1 MLGPQESPK
10 VDVSVSTKT
19 KALFLLTLG
28 LLTGCEDE
36 QQKASNQ
43 KPALIAQKFVPEL
56 YALPLAPIPEV
67 IINKVAESVKTPVEF
82 ATLDPLVREQQ
93 ATQLRGRRLNIQR
106 QESNH
111 RVENAKPIK
120 YKLQDEDY
128 QQWENPLPEDKST
141 FPVDRSRILTADM
154 RIGAILEDNINSQ
167 IAGRVIVI
175 IDKDIFSPNGR
186 FILLP
191 AYTRVICGYEGLEQ
205 TGDTRL
211 PLICTRAIRP
221 DGVSL
226 LLTDSSASDQMGRT
240 GLIGKVDNR
249 TFERYGAAFIIS
261 GISALGQNSVQ
272 PNQPPWIQNSVNT
285 LSTNLSQVT
294 LEAIKKNIDL
304 RPIISINAGTRI
316 QIIPQT
322 DIVFRKPL
330 LEEP

>member
-1 MLGPQESPK
+1 M
-10 VDVSVSTKT
+10 SVKIRT
-19 KALFLLTLG
+19 LFLLALS
-28 LLTGCEDE
+28 LLMGCEDE
-36 QQKASNQ
+36 QQKSRTQNPIA
-43 KPALIAQKFVPEL
+43 IAQKFIPEL
-56 YALPLAPIPEV
+56 YALPPVPIVSDVKLPKV
-67 IINKVAESVKTPVEF
+67 VASINTPVEF
-82 ATLDPLVREQQ
+82 ATVDSLLREQL
-93 ATQLRGRRLNIQR
+93 AKQLRGKRLNCQR
-106 QESNH
+106 QKVQNDLKDSTSVQY
-111 RVENAKPIK
+111 R
-120 YKLQDEDY
+120 LQDEDY

-175 IDKDIFSPNGR
+175 IDRDILSPNGR

-211 PLICTRAIRP
+211 PLVCTRAIRP

-226 LLTDSSASDQMGRT
+226 LLTDSIASDQMGRT

-272 PNQPPWIQNSVNT
+272 PNQSPWVQNSVNIF
-285 LSTNLSQVT
+285 SNNLSQVT
-294 LEAIKKNIDL
+294 LDAIKKNVDL
-304 RPIISINAGTRI
+304 RPIISIAAGTRI

-330 LEEP
+330 AEEPS

>member
-1 MLGPQESPK
+1 MITNIRG
-10 VDVSVSTKT
+10 
-19 KALFLLTLG
+19 LFLLALI
-28 LLTGCEDE
+28 LLMGCEDKE
-36 QQKASNQ
+36 QKVIPQN
-43 KPALIAQKFVPEL
+43 PIPIVQKFVPEL
-56 YALPLAPIPEV
+56 YALPLIPIVPEV
-67 IINKVAESVKTPVEF
+67 VTPKVAELIHTPVEF
-82 ATLDPLVREQQ
+82 ATLDPLMREQQ
-93 ATQLRGRRLNIQR
+93 AKQLRGRRLNLKR
-106 QESNH
+106 QKGKDEVKDSKFVQY
-111 RVENAKPIK
+111 R
-120 YKLQDEDY
+120 LQDEDY

-175 IDKDIFSPNGR
+175 IDRDIFSPNGR

-211 PLICTRAIRP
+211 PLVCTRAIRP

-226 LLTDSSASDQMGRT
+226 LLTDSIASDQMGRT

-272 PNQPPWIQNSVNT
+272 PNQSPWVQNSVNT
-285 LSTNLSQVT
+285 FSNNLSQVT
-294 LEAIKKNIDL
+294 LEAIKKNVDL
-304 RPIISINAGTRI
+304 RPIISIAAGTRI

-322 DIVFRKPL
+322 DIVFRKPVT
-330 LEEP
+330 EEPS

>member
-1 MLGPQESPK
+1 M
-10 VDVSVSTKT
+10 STKT
-19 KALFLLTLG
+19 KALFLLALS
-28 LLTGCEDE
+28 LLIGCEDE
-36 QQKASNQ
+36 QQKASKQ
-43 KPALIAQKFVPEL
+43 KPAPIAQKFVPEL

-67 IINKVAESVKTPVEF
+67 IINKVEEPVKTPVEF
-82 ATLDPLVREQQ
+82 ATLEPLVREQQ

-106 QESNH
+106 QKSNDG
-111 RVENAKPIK
+111 VENAKSIK
-120 YKLQDEDY
+120 YRLQDEDY

-167 IAGRVIVI
+167 IGGRVMVI

-211 PLICTRAIRP
+211 PLTCTRAIRP

-226 LLTDSSASDQMGRT
+226 LLTDSITSDQMGRT

-272 PNQPPWIQNSVNT
+272 PNQPPWVQNSVNT
-285 LSTNLSQVT
+285 LSSNLSQVT

-304 RPIISINAGTRI
+304 RPIISIAAGTRI

-330 LEEP
+330 LEKL

>member
-1 MLGPQESPK
+1 VLKAPK
-10 VDVSVSTKT
+10 AGVLVIINTKT
-19 KALFLLTLG
+19 LFLLALS
-28 LLTGCEDE
+28 LLMGCEDE
-36 QQKASNQ
+36 QQKTPIQ
-43 KPALIAQKFVPEL
+43 KPAPIVQKFAPEL
-56 YALPLAPIPEV
+56 YALPLAPIVPEV
-67 IINKVAESVKTPVEF
+67 IIKKVEEPVKTPVEF
-82 ATLDPLVREQQ
+82 ATLDPLMREQQ
-93 ATQLRGRRLNIQR
+93 AKHLRGRRLSLKR
-106 QESNH
+106 QKVQDAEESSKTVQC
-111 RVENAKPIK
+111 R
-120 YKLQDEDY
+120 LQDEDY
-128 QQWENPLPEDKST
+128 QQWEKPLPEDKST

-175 IDKDIFSPNGR
+175 VDRDIFSPNGR

-211 PLICTRAIRP
+211 PLVCTRAIRP

-226 LLTDSSASDQMGRT
+226 LLTDSIGSDQMGRT

-272 PNQPPWIQNSVNT
+272 PNQPPWVQNSVNT
-285 LSTNLSQVT
+285 FSNNLSQVT
-294 LEAIKKNIDL
+294 LEAIKKNVDL

-322 DIVFRKPL
+322 DIVFRKPMA
-330 LEEP
+330 EEPL

>member
-1 MLGPQESPK
+1 
-10 VDVSVSTKT
+10 VSINVRG
-19 KALFLLTLG
+19 LFLLALS
-28 LLTGCEDE
+28 LLIGCEDE
-36 QQKASNQ
+36 QQKAHTQ
-43 KPALIAQKFVPEL
+43 KPAPIAHKFVPEL
-56 YALPLAPIPEV
+56 YALPLAPVVPEV
-67 IINKVAESVKTPVEF
+67 IINKVEDSVKTPVEF
-82 ATLDPLVREQQ
+82 AALDPLVREQH
-93 ATQLRGRRLNIQR
+93 AKQLRGRRLNLKR
-106 QESNH
+106 KNH
-111 RVENAKPIK
+111 KNEIEDSKSIK
-120 YKLQDEDY
+120 YRLQDEDY

-175 IDKDIFSPNGR
+175 IDKDILSSNGR

-211 PLICTRAIRP
+211 PLVCTRAIRP

-226 LLTDSSASDQMGRT
+226 LLTDSIASDQMGRT

-272 PNQPPWIQNSVNT
+272 PNQPPWVQNSVNT
-285 LSTNLSQVT
+285 FSNNLSQVT
-294 LEAIKKNIDL
+294 LEAIKKNVDL
-304 RPIISINAGTRI
+304 RPIISIAAGTRI

-330 LEEP
+330 LKEP

>member
-1 MLGPQESPK
+1 MRKAG
-10 VDVSVSTKT
+10 VFVSVNVRG
-19 KALFLLTLG
+19 LFLLALS
-28 LLTGCEDE
+28 LLMGCEDK
-36 QQKASNQ
+36 QQKALTQN
-43 KPALIAQKFVPEL
+43 PIPIVQKFVPEL
-56 YALPLAPIPEV
+56 YALPLIPIVPEV
-67 IINKVAESVKTPVEF
+67 VTPKVVERIHTPVEF
-82 ATLDPLVREQQ
+82 PTLDPLMREQQ
-93 ATQLRGRRLNIQR
+93 AKQLRGKRLNSQR
-106 QESNH
+106 QKVQNELKDSKSVQY
-111 RVENAKPIK
+111 R
-120 YKLQDEDY
+120 LQDEDY

-167 IAGRVIVI
+167 IPGRVIVI
-175 IDKDIFSPNGR
+175 IDRDIFSPNGR

-211 PLICTRAIRP
+211 PLVCTRAIRP

-226 LLTDSSASDQMGRT
+226 LLTDSIASDQMGRT

-272 PNQPPWIQNSVNT
+272 PNQSPWVQNSVNT
-285 LSTNLSQVT
+285 FSNNLSQVT
-294 LEAIKKNIDL
+294 LEAIKKNVDL
-304 RPIISINAGTRI
+304 RPIISIAAGTRI

-330 LEEP
+330 AEEPS

>member
-1 MLGPQESPK
+1 M
-10 VDVSVSTKT
+10 
-19 KALFLLTLG
+19 
-28 LLTGCEDE
+28 GCENE
-36 QQKASNQ
+36 QQKAHTQN
-43 KPALIAQKFVPEL
+43 PILVAQKFVPEL
-56 YALPLAPIPEV
+56 YALSPLPIVPNEAP
-67 IINKVAESVKTPVEF
+67 KVLESISTPVEF
-82 ATLDPLVREQQ
+82 ATLNPLLREQQ
-93 ATQLRGRRLNIQR
+93 AKQLRGKRLNLKR
-106 QESNH
+106 QKFKND
-111 RVENAKPIK
+111 VEDLKPLH
-120 YKLQDEDY
+120 YRLQDEDY

-211 PLICTRAIRP
+211 SLVCTRAIRP
-221 DGVSL
+221 DGLSL
-226 LLTDSSASDQMGRT
+226 LLTDSIASDQMGRT

-272 PNQPPWIQNSVNT
+272 PNQSPWIQNSVNT
-285 LSTNLSQVT
+285 LSNNLSQVT

-304 RPIISINAGTRI
+304 RPIISIAAGTRI

-330 LEEP
+330 AKKPS